1 MDLEE
6 KKKRTET
13 KALSKV
19 RPNNEPDRL
28 RLGMPVVGYSLS
40 LPLSTACRAEL
51 ATIIPPHPRLALRLR
66 NRQLERDSKPRLGT
80 GILSNF
86 ISLDR
91 SVIIEVIF
99 ILTLWGG

>member
-51 ATIIPPHPRLALRLR
+51 ATRA
-66 NRQLERDSKPRLGT
+66 
-80 GILSNF
+80 
-86 ISLDR
+86 SLFVFEIVNWNVIR
-91 SVIIEVIF
+91 SPD
-99 ILTLWGG
+99 